1 MKSDQHSAISVI
13 TIQNLFT
20 VTNVRKIPVVSA
32 QTHMVAN
39 SNMGYFKIVTPEGVT
54 DIEDMSAEELLGVY
68 VELMK
73 EDN

>member
-1 MKSDQHSAISVI
+1 
-13 TIQNLFT
+13 
-20 VTNVRKIPVVSA
+20 
-32 QTHMVAN
+32 
-39 SNMGYFKIVTPEGVT
+39 MGYMKIMTPEGVQ

>member
-1 MKSDQHSAISVI
+1 M
-13 TIQNLFT
+13 
-20 VTNVRKIPVVSA
+20 
-32 QTHMVAN
+32 
-39 SNMGYFKIVTPEGVT
+39 KIVTPEGVT

>member
-1 MKSDQHSAISVI
+1 VGYMKI
-13 TIQNLFT
+13 
-20 VTNVRKIPVVSA
+20 
-32 QTHMVAN
+32 M
-39 SNMGYFKIVTPEGVT
+39 TPEGVQ

>member
-1 MKSDQHSAISVI
+1 
-13 TIQNLFT
+13 
-20 VTNVRKIPVVSA
+20 
-32 QTHMVAN
+32 
-39 SNMGYFKIVTPEGVT
+39 MGYMKIMTPEGVT

>member
-1 MKSDQHSAISVI
+1 
-13 TIQNLFT
+13 
-20 VTNVRKIPVVSA
+20 
-32 QTHMVAN
+32 
-39 SNMGYFKIVTPEGVT
+39 MGFFKILTPEGVQ